1 MASFQLSRRQLLRGA
16 VGGAI
21 GGLALPTLEAMLNRH
36 GDAYAATNQP
46 LPKRLGVFFFGNG
59 VRLDRWVPA
68 QAGANWR
75 LSAELAP
82 LENVKSYVNVVSGY
96 RAKAGYG
103 RRGHHDGM
111 AALMSGIPSSSCP
124 IPTPTTRPSSAAPRS
139 TRSPPTASG
148 PAPPSPRCSWR
159 SPSASSPAKAPRSNT
174 SATAAPISRSTRSS
188 APGPFIAGSSAGS
201 RRRT

>member
-82 LENVKSYVNVVSGY
+82 LAERSRIVQFSAWVMPSRHKV
-96 RAKAGYG
+96 AGVLALT
-103 RRGHHDGM
+103 RRSLRLWS
-111 AALMSGIPSSSCP
+111 AAL
-124 IPTPTTRPSSAAPRS
+124 
-139 TRSPPTASG
+139 
-148 PAPPSPRCSWR
+148 
-159 SPSASSPAKAPRSNT
+159 
-174 SATAAPISRSTRSS
+174 S
-188 APGPFIAGSSAGS
+188 APMPDLSRVPPLSSDCA
-201 RRRT
+201 R